1 MSKFNS
7 QITMLFIVLALVC
20 AFVPAFSAEEAEAN
34 LLWKTCLVKITPK
47 CALDI
52 IAAVFENGTM
62 PDPCCNDLVKE
73 GKVCHDTLI
82 KYIADKPMLI
92 AHETEYLKKSD
103 DLWKHCF
110 SISESA

>member
-7 QITMLFIVLALVC
+7 QITMLFIVLAL
-20 AFVPAFSAEEAEAN
+20 
-34 LLWKTCLVKITPK
+34 
-47 CALDI
+47 CALNI

-62 PDPCCNDLVKE
+62 HDPCCNDLVRE

-103 DLWKHCF
+103 DL
-110 SISESA
+110 

>member
-20 AFVPAFSAEEAEAN
+20 AFVPAFSIEEAEAN

-62 PDPCCNDLVKE
+62 HDPCCNDLVKE